1 MALCAPSPRQ
11 ATQTQATKQ
20 QGCSCTMTPARTN
33 AGSPGTVFILF
44 IKILISLWQSH
55 SYWSWGLREN
65 TLSSDGKQYQKSR
78 ESVFGTY
85 CGVTEERPWPGTGK
99 AGTSGGTLAGRSRLS
114 FFLFHLEDQGRARTQ
129 SPTTRNY
136 AVEIPT
142 FGEFAGVS
150 TAGVQWLSLALGE
163 PPS

>member
-99 AGTSGGTLAGRSRLS
+99 AGTSGGTLAGWLAARVFLS
-114 FFLFHLEDQGRARTQ
+114 FFFTLKIRGERERSPPLPEIMQSRFPHLGNSQGSAQ
-129 SPTTRNY
+129 PECN
-136 AVEIPT
+136 
-142 FGEFAGVS
+142 G
-150 TAGVQWLSLALGE
+150 
-163 PPS
+163 